1 MPDDESTPPD
11 PVGGDET
18 LGCTPPDVVADE
30 TLGRVQRV
38 DGPTPERVVL
48 ELYHPRRGRRL
59 LQLDARAGE
68 LAWIAQRPSGA
79 AADGFVRRLRTLLA
93 GASVLAAEAR
103 GARRRLVLQ
112 TRAGERVLLT
122 DHEHAPCLR
131 RALDGF
137 PLAGRRRFATE
148 LPPTDWTP
156 ISPTASAE
164 AAPRALEPADRALR
178 RRLADAR
185 RKLARKIR
193 AIEADAARA
202 SRVDSLR
209 DDASFVLAHLAEAT
223 PGAAEL
229 VAEDTSVD
237 PPRPR
242 RVALDPTRSARAHAE
257 RLFHEARRL
266 ERGAAIAAERLAAVR
281 AEDAALAALEASLD
295 AGAPPESITLA
306 LDPVAPRSRAPDAP
320 RRPHRV
326 FLGDEDRPIHVGRRA
341 TDNDTLT
348 THARPHDRWLHA
360 RGRKGAHVIVPLEK
374 NEVCPPALLVDAALL
389 AAHFSDA
396 HADDRV
402 EIQHADRRHVHK
414 RKGSAPGAVTVTHD
428 KTIVLRVDRDRL
440 RWLLGRER

>member
-1 MPDDESTPPD
+1 VVEASENAMRDVSTPPD
-11 PVGGDET
+11 PD
-18 LGCTPPDVVADE
+18 DVDE

-38 DGPTPERVVL
+38 DGPDADRVVL
-48 ELYHPRRGRRL
+48 ELYHPRHGRRL
-59 LQLDARAGE
+59 LLLDARAGE
-68 LAWIAQRPSGA
+68 LAWIPQRPSGA

-148 LPPTDWTP
+148 LPPNDWTP
-156 ISPTASAE
+156 TSPTASTE
-164 AAPRALEPADRALR
+164 AAPRAVEPADRAVR

-202 SRVDSLR
+202 SRVDTLR
-209 DDASFVLAHLAEAT
+209 DDASFVLVHLAHAT
-223 PGAAEL
+223 PGATEL

-237 PPRPR
+237 PPRAR

-266 ERGAAIAAERLAAVR
+266 ERGAGIANERLAQVR

-306 LDPVAPRSRAPDAP
+306 LDPVAPRPRAPDEA

-326 FLGDEDRPIHVGRRA
+326 FLGDGDRPIHVGRRA

-374 NEVCPPALLVDAALL
+374 NETCPPALLLDAALL

-428 KTIVLRVDRDRL
+428 KTLLLRVDRDRL
-440 RWLLGRER
+440 RWLLARAR